1 MGKDRADH
9 SLGITAVSIRGF
21 KSHVTENRIDI
32 RQLTILAGANSSGK
46 SSMIQPLLLMKQTL
60 EAPYD
65 DGPLFLDGPNTR
77 FTSVDQLLSRLSSNG
92 SEQGFAVG
100 IETHGAW
107 NLRMEYFYSPNQ
119 ELGVRSMSIAR
130 AGSEGK
136 PLIRLTPDDDSVML
150 EERLSAFVASMNM
163 EPLRGYE
170 LFKFAA
176 IRDRCF
182 LALVARMAVGEEL
195 GTSQVHLT
203 QLLAYVPHFELIR
216 MIHVPGL
223 RGNPERSYSRTALRT
238 IDGIGFARPLRLQLF
253 PGTFERYVATVIAG
267 WQSSGD
273 SRLDDLQMMLREL
286 GLGQEVAAEPVD
298 DTRIELRLGSLSEV
312 PRRDSQLIS
321 IADVGFGV
329 SQVLP
334 VLVAL
339 LVADSGQV
347 VYVEQPEL
355 HLHPRAQCALARFLA
370 DAARR
375 GVRLVV
381 ETHSALLLLSVR
393 TLVADGELDPELV
406 KLHWFSL
413 SREDGSTR
421 VSSADLDQDG
431 AYGDWPEDFADVE
444 LAAEGVYLD
453 AVEHRNGT

>member
-1 MGKDRADH
+1 
-9 SLGITAVSIRGF
+9 
-21 KSHVTENRIDI
+21 
-32 RQLTILAGANSSGK
+32 
-46 SSMIQPLLLMKQTL
+46 MKQTL

-77 FTSVDQLLSRLSSNG
+77 FTSVDQLLSRPSLNE
-92 SEQGFAVG
+92 SEQSFAVG

-107 NLRMEYFYSPNQ
+107 NLRMEYFFSPKQ
-119 ELGVRSMSIAR
+119 ELRVRSMSIAH

-136 PLIRLTPDDDSVML
+136 PQIRLTPDDNSVML
-150 EERLSAFVASMNM
+150 EKRLSAFVSVMNL
-163 EPLRGYE
+163 EPLRGFE
-170 LFKFAA
+170 LFKFAT

-182 LALVARMAVGEEL
+182 LAVVARTVVGAAF
-195 GTSQVHLT
+195 GTSQVRLA
-203 QLLAYVPHFELIR
+203 QLLEFVPDFELIR
-216 MIHVPGL
+216 MNHVPGL
-223 RGNPERSYSRTALRT
+223 RGNPERSYSRTTLRT
-238 IDGIGFARPLRLQLF
+238 IDGIGFARPRRLQLF

-273 SRLDDLQMMLREL
+273 SRLDDLQTMLREL